1 MLIRNASARFERS
14 YKAVTS
20 SARGGVSLTKIT
32 PVARRV
38 VGPAMR

>member
-14 YKAVTS
+14 YKPVTS
-20 SARGGVSLTKIT
+20 ATRGGVSLTKIT

-38 VGPAMR
+38 VGPSMR